1 LYIVLPKKPEHEG
14 EKYQL
19 HFASDFYANENDV
32 GVKLTTLMNR
42 WPQLHKLFHDEY
54 SDQFMIVSPGEH
66 KGTIYLATPE
76 TLANWED
83 IVDDTITPIIE
94 KHLETPVSVYNWA
107 GFATI
112 EAGIEQLINDQ
123 FVDAHVKHTAKLKLK
138 AIDYITEYISSNKEV
153 SRDWI
158 IDTIFDLNE
167 INQSLREGDITGTIS
182 HTIFKILP
190 DISEVLGDNRV
201 ASDLKFK
208 VVQRIW
214 NAINTEINPY
224 FSYAF
229 GNKV

>member
-76 TLANWED
+76 TLANWEN
-83 IVDDTITPIIE
+83 IVDETIAPIIE

-112 EAGIEQLINDQ
+112 EAGIKEDLLGQP
-123 FVDAHVKHTAKLKLK
+123 DADIKHTAELKLK
-138 AIDYITEYISSNKEV
+138 VLDHITKHISSNKEV

-158 IDTIFDLNE
+158 IDTIFDLDD
-167 INQSLREGDITGTIS
+167 INQSLHEGSVTGTIS
-182 HTIFKILP
+182 HTISKILP
-190 DISEVLGDNRV
+190 DIEEMLGYNRV

-224 FSYAF
+224 FGGAF